1 LLHEIRITPDEY
13 FAEFSQHL
21 QHGAVNHLAVGKAIR
36 FAVPPEPKYPGDG
49 PDALVDGFRAGSNY
63 QFGWQGWWGKD
74 LVATIDLGKV
84 QPITSVEAGF
94 LQDQASWIFLPSDGA
109 GGILERQDQRG
120 RPSDHRNIPWPSNK
134 ARQPHHAVRI
144 TAQSPVSTRYLRF
157 TARNRGAL
165 PPWHGSKGDCWLF
178 CDEVV
183 VRGE

>member
-1 LLHEIRITPDEY
+1 
-13 FAEFSQHL
+13 
-21 QHGAVNHLAVGKAIR
+21 VNHLAVGKAIR
-36 FAVPPEPKYPGDG
+36 FAVPPDPKYPGDG
-49 PDALVDGFRAGSNY
+49 PDALVDGFRAGANY

-94 LQDQASWIFLPSDGA
+94 LQDQASWIFLPSTVNVEYSNDGISWSPFGSQELPLA
-109 GGILERQDQRG
+109 KQQG
-120 RPSDHRNIPWPSNK
+120 PPAP
-134 ARQPHHAVRI
+134 HAVRI

-183 VRGE
+183 VR